1 MSEVK
6 NIYKDEQEKI
16 DNDTQVEIELSFKLQ
31 ELLDRYG
38 YDLIAEME
46 DGLPAVKLIKLS

>member
-16 DNDTQVEIELSFKLQ
+16 DNDTQVELELSFKLQ